1 MAEAEAVAV
10 VVVVEVEE
18 RIAVE
23 ERGAVRNSCACKRVL
38 INAGG
43 YVMVRTPRNKSGPM
57 V

>member
-1 MAEAEAVAV
+1 MAEAVAVAV